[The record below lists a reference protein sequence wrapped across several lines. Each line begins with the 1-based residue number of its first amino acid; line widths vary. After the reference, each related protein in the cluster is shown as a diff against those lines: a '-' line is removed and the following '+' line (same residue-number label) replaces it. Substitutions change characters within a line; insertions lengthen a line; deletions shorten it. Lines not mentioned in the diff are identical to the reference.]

1 MDRRLR
7 GNDGTA
13 SMKYPHYSD
22 NGLAGAPA
30 VVFLGSLG
38 TTLEMREPQ
47 LQAFGRHYR
56 TIAVDL
62 PGHGRTAVPDDR
74 CTVRGFADQ
83 VVTLLDALGVDRFSV
98 VGLSFGG
105 AVAQALAGIWQDQVV
120 GAVIACP
127 APSYDSDF
135 WRSRALYVRTHGL
148 IEIVRRTADRRFAPG
163 FARRAPDVYT
173 SSLLTL
179 STMNPRRLCRL
190 LRSFGRTQ
198 RRDIAAS
205 HHRADPGAGGR
216 AGSGDAS
223 VAGARSRRG
232 GARRDPAD
240 SGWLRASRK
249 RGGPAGVQRPRR
261 GTSREFDSAFR
272 AGVPHSGTADWQ
284 PGFAPGMI
292 GPAAIGRT

>member
-1 MDRRLR
+1 
-7 GNDGTA
+7 
-13 SMKYPHYSD
+13 MKYPHYSD
-22 NGLAGAPA
+22 NGLTGAPA

-38 TTLEMREPQ
+38 TTLEMWEPQ

-105 AVAQALAGIWQDQVV
+105 AVAQALAGIWPDRVV

-148 IEIVRRTADRRFAPG
+148 IEIVRPHTTPRYCCLA
-163 FARRAPDVYT
+163 
-173 SSLLTL
+173 S
-179 STMNPRRLCRL
+179 PRRPWCWR
-190 LRSFGRTQ
+190 
-198 RRDIAAS
+198 AS
-205 HHRADPGAGGR
+205 
-216 AGSGDAS
+216 GSGDAS
-223 VAGARSRRG
+223 VSGARSRRG

-240 SGWLRASRK
+240 SGRLRASRK

-284 PGFAPGMI
+284 PGFAPGML

>member
-1 MDRRLR
+1 
-7 GNDGTA
+7 
-13 SMKYPHYSD
+13 MKYPHYSD
-22 NGLAGAPA
+22 NGLTGAPA

-38 TTLEMREPQ
+38 TTLEMWEPQ

-105 AVAQALAGIWQDQVV
+105 AVAQALAGIWQDRVV

-127 APSYDSDF
+127 AASYDSDF

-179 STMNPRRLCRL
+179 STMNPAGYAACCEALAAHNAAILLPRITAPTLVLAGELDRVTPPSLVRGVAEAVPGAILRTLVGCGHLANVEDPQEFNALVGAHLENSIRR
-190 LRSFGRTQ
+190 FGRAYRTAEQ
-198 RRDIAAS
+198 LTGS
-205 HHRADPGAGGR
+205 PGLPRA
-216 AGSGDAS
+216 
-223 VAGARSRRG
+223 
-232 GARRDPAD
+232 
-240 SGWLRASRK
+240 
-249 RGGPAGVQRPRR
+249 
-261 GTSREFDSAFR
+261 
-272 AGVPHSGTADWQ
+272 
-284 PGFAPGMI
+284 
-292 GPAAIGRT
+292 